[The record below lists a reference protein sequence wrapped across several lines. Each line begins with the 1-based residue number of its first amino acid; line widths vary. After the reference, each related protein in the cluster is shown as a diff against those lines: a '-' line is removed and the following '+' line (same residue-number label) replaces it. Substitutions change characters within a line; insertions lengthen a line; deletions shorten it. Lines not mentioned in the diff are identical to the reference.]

1 MLREFYTNLQGRM
14 LAAPIGTMLGIV
26 LLLGLIP
33 AFVMGGLYVQR
44 GLADVEVIDNELRG
58 VTIFKQLKPLE
69 EFVVEPAEDSDARR
83 KEAADKAQQ
92 LQKIMAQPDYATI
105 MQRHASGDELLKQLE
120 RISQG
125 MTNSNALV
133 AYQRLITAVG
143 DQSGLILDPALD
155 TYYLMTISLQE
166 SYNIEV
172 LNHELVEAYADAS
185 TENDP
190 AVVAAKQR
198 LRDTTRKLRDA
209 AVSAVEGSKYN
220 YLSNNKFMSSINA
233 TIAASN
239 GLTTAYNQDYVAAA
253 AALHEAN
260 AQSWFNATYALTTL
274 LEQRRKETVNG
285 IWISLGI
292 SATAALFV
300 IIFAAAVIMSIAN
313 GVRSISQRLHDL
325 SDGDYISP
333 VPGVHYRNDIGIIA
347 GALEDFIHLSGK
359 VDEERNLAR
368 QQLEET
374 MAKVRA
380 ENEGLLAEALEQQR
394 NASELERQTLARLA
408 TDLETQIGQLLE
420 GSRSAANKMDAEAAQ
435 MAERSDEIKREAST
449 AADVAADI
457 RRSVGPVPQTV
468 EAVAKSLSDYT
479 QALSESNQLAAE
491 AAKRVAL
498 ANQRMGHFSDATSK
512 AAAMLDLIKSVAQKT
527 NMLALNAS
535 IEAVRV
541 GEAGTGFQV
550 VANEVKALA
559 LSTRDA
565 AAEIAQQIAE
575 MEGVNHEVADAF
587 AEVMQVVDTLA
598 AQSAE
603 VSIGMNGQAVAM
615 TKVQSVVAKATSE
628 LSTMVTNIETADRSA
643 TATQQR
649 SSVMLEA
656 SRDVSENVGAL
667 DNSVRDFLNGIRNS
681 QRKAA

>member
-1 MLREFYTNLQGRM
+1 MLRNFYSNLQGRM

-44 GLADVEVIDNELRG
+44 GLADVEVIDDELRG
-58 VTIFKQLKPLE
+58 VDILKQLKPIE
-69 EFVVEPAEDSDARR
+69 EFVLAPPEDSDIRQ
-83 KEAADKAQQ
+83 KQAASHIQKLQQ
-92 LQKIMAQPDYATI
+92 LMASPDYVEV
-105 MQRHASGDELLKQLE
+105 MQRYKQADGMLKQLQRIREGKNTPEAVIAYE
-120 RISQG
+120 RL
-125 MTNSNALV
+125 TK
-133 AYQRLITAVG
+133 AVG
-143 DQSGLILDPALD
+143 DQSGLILDPKLD

-166 SYNIEV
+166 SYRIEL
-172 LNHELVEAYADAS
+172 LNRDLVQAYANAS
-185 TENDP
+185 MEDDS
-190 AVVAAKQR
+190 AVVSAKQR
-198 LRDTTRKLRDA
+198 LRDTTRRLRDF
-209 AVSAVEGSKYN
+209 AVSAVDGSKYD
-220 YLSNNKFMSSINA
+220 YLSNTKFMPSINA
-233 TIAASN
+233 TIEASN
-239 GLTTAYNQDYVAAA
+239 RMANAFGEDYISAAA
-253 AALHEAN
+253 ELSKAN
-260 AQSWFNATYALTTL
+260 AQSWFNASYALKAL

-292 SATAALFV
+292 SAAAALLV
-300 IIFAAAVIMSIAN
+300 IIFAAAVIISIAN

-368 QQLEET
+368 QQLEEA

-380 ENEGLLAEALEQQR
+380 ENEALLAEALEQQR

-408 TDLETQIGQLLE
+408 TDLEQQIGQLLD
-420 GSRSAANKMDAEAAQ
+420 GSRNAANKMDAEATE
-435 MAERSDEIKREAST
+435 MAKRSDEIKREAST
-449 AADVAADI
+449 AADVAAEI

-468 EAVAKSLSDYT
+468 QAVAQSLTDYT
-479 QALSESNQLAAE
+479 AALGESNQLAAE

-541 GEAGTGFQV
+541 GEAGAGFQV

-565 AAEIAQQIAE
+565 AGEIAQQIAE
-575 MEGVNHEVADAF
+575 LEGVNHEIADAF

-603 VSIGMNGQAVAM
+603 VSIGMNDQAAAM
-615 TKVQSVVAKATSE
+615 KRVQSVVVDATSE
-628 LSTMVTNIETADRSA
+628 LSTMVNNIESADRSA
-643 TATQQR
+643 AATQQR

-656 SRDVSENVGAL
+656 SRGVSDNVGAL
-667 DNSVRDFLNGIRNS
+667 DSSVRSFLNGIRDS